1 MNRVSTALIILA
13 ALAACSPSAPKTETP
28 PATSTAPATTTPSET
43 VAATKES
50 APAAVMVALDVK
62 DATGAQ
68 MSGDVTNGERIFRQC
83 ASCHTIEAGVNRVGP
98 SLHAIVGRVAGT
110 VPGFRYSDA
119 NKTSGITWTE
129 QEMFAYLEN
138 PRAKIPGTTMAFVGI
153 RKPQDRADVIAY
165 LQEKSK

>member
-1 MNRVSTALIILA
+1 MNRVSTALILAA

-28 PATSTAPATTTPSET
+28 AETATAPTETAAPSTNTAAETAT
-43 VAATKES
+43 AA
-50 APAAVMVALDVK
+50 APIPLDVK
-62 DATGAQ
+62 DAAGVQ
-68 MSGDVTNGERIFRQC
+68 MTGDVANGERVFRQC

-98 SLHAIVGRVAGT
+98 SLHAIIGRAAGS

-119 NKTSGITWTE
+119 NKSSGITWTE

-138 PRAKIPGTTMAFVGI
+138 PRGKIPGTTMAFVGL

>member
-1 MNRVSTALIILA
+1 MTRLPTIATAAILLA
-13 ALAACSPSAPKTETP
+13 ALGACSPSAPKTETP
-28 PATSTAPATTTPSET
+28 AAPPAETAAPSTETAPAAQT
-43 VAATKES
+43 V
-50 APAAVMVALDVK
+50 VIDVK
-62 DATGAQ
+62 DAAGAQ

-119 NKTSGITWTE
+119 NKNSGVTWTE

-138 PRAKIPGTTMAFVGI
+138 PRAKIPGTTMAFVGL
-153 RKPQDRADVIAY
+153 RKPQDRADLIAY